1 LERIAAAME
10 EKLLAAD
17 DTLVR
22 SMAPTSV
29 VAT

>member
-1 LERIAAAME
+1 ME

-22 SMAPTSV
+22 PMAPTSV